1 MTNLKRVRLAA
12 CAATLCAVMMGPATG
27 ASASSAGIKAA
38 IKSYNSKILVAEG
51 HVVTALGEYKTSKD
65 PAGVQTA
72 LTESISVIH
81 SLKDKIALQSAG
93 RPRVKRAKA
102 KIEKG
107 LQAVILSYQRLDT
120 AFGEKGVNPEE
131 AKAEATKALAAV
143 KKGRKEL
150 LEGAKL
156 LH

>member
-1 MTNLKRVRLAA
+1 
-12 CAATLCAVMMGPATG
+12 MGSQYR
-27 ASASSAGIKAA
+27 SAIFF
-38 IKSYNSKILVAEG
+38 
-51 HVVTALGEYKTSKD
+51 
-65 PAGVQTA
+65 
-72 LTESISVIH
+72 H
-81 SLKDKIALQSAG
+81 SPEQEQQ
-93 RPRVKRAKA
+93 AKA

-107 LQAVILSYQRLDT
+107 LQAVIVSYQGLDT
-120 AFGEKGVNPEE
+120 AFGEKSVNPEE

>member
-1 MTNLKRVRLAA
+1 M
-12 CAATLCAVMMGPATG
+12 
-27 ASASSAGIKAA
+27 
-38 IKSYNSKILVAEG
+38 
-51 HVVTALGEYKTSKD
+51 
-65 PAGVQTA
+65 QTA
-72 LTESISVIH
+72 LTESISVIR

-93 RPRVKRAKA
+93 RPRIKKAKA

-107 LQAVILSYQRLDT
+107 LQAVIVSYQGLDT

-131 AKAEATKALAAV
+131 AKAEAAKALAAV

>member
-1 MTNLKRVRLAA
+1 MTNLKVMRVAA
-12 CAATLCAVMMGPATG
+12 CAATLCAVLMGPVAG
-27 ASASSAGIKAA
+27 ASASSASIKAA
-38 IKSYNSKILVAEG
+38 IRSYNSKILVAEG
-51 HVVTALGEYKTSKD
+51 HVVTALGEYKTSKN

-72 LTESISVIH
+72 LGASISVIR

-107 LQAVILSYQRLDT
+107 LQAVIASYQGLDN
-120 AFGEKGVNPEE
+120 AFGEKSVNPEE

-156 LH
+156 LR